1 MHLLPTF
8 DPNVSWPLKCYEVGM
23 KTALTTANRK
33 LRTTGNLQDFG
44 SILRR
49 PIALQDSVCLQSVK
63 ALNQVLADTIT
74 LRDLY
79 KKHHWQTGGP
89 HFYSLHLL
97 FDKHYSEQADLV
109 DELAERIQQLGG
121 VSLAMAA
128 DVAEVTKVE
137 RPPRDRE
144 EPVAQIRRLLK
155 AHEQVLTGVRAAAKK
170 SDDAGDDGT
179 NDLLVSG
186 VIRTNEQQVWFV
198 AAHLD
203 TPNGSEE

>member
-1 MHLLPTF
+1 
-8 DPNVSWPLKCYEVGM
+8 M
-23 KTALTTANRK
+23 KTALTAANQK

-44 SILRR
+44 TILPR

-89 HFYSLHLL
+89 HFYTLHLL

-144 EPVAQIRRLLK
+144 EPVAQVRRLLK

-170 SDDAGDDGT
+170 SSEAGDDGT

-186 VIRTNEQQVWFV
+186 VLRANERQVWFV

-203 TPNGSEE
+203 TPTGTGTGTGTEA

>member
-1 MHLLPTF
+1 
-8 DPNVSWPLKCYEVGM
+8 M
-23 KTALTTANRK
+23 KTALTAANQK

-44 SILRR
+44 TILPR
-49 PIALQDSVCLQSVK
+49 PIALPDSVCLQSVK

-89 HFYSLHLL
+89 HFYTLHLL

-144 EPVAQIRRLLK
+144 EPVAQVRRLLK

-170 SDDAGDDGT
+170 SADAGDDGT

-186 VIRTNEQQVWFV
+186 VIRANERQVWFV

-203 TPNGSEE
+203 TPNGG